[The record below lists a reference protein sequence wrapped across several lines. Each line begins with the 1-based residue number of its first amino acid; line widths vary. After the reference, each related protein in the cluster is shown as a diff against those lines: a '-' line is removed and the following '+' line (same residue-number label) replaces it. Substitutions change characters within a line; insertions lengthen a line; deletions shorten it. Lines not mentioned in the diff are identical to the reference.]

1 MQYLQFMQ
9 FLQYYMY
16 CMQFC
21 EYFSDFSSSIFFLYS
36 DINECS
42 SGTHN
47 CSQVCVNNDGG
58 FSCSCYEGYRLGN
71 DRISCEGKG
80 ERERG
85 NSVRNLSI
93 FSLDIDECVEM
104 TDNCEQTCTN
114 TLGSYQCSCLSKW
127 ILRNGNNCTAAGQFH
142 Y

>member
-1 MQYLQFMQ
+1 
-9 FLQYYMY
+9 MY
-16 CMQFC
+16 CMQFY
-21 EYFSDFSSSIFFLYS
+21 EHFSDFSSSIFFLYS

-71 DRISCEGKG
+71 DMISCEGKG
-80 ERERG
+80 ERERE
-85 NSVRNLSI
+85 RELSKE
-93 FSLDIDECVEM
+93 FDYFPLDIDECAEM
-104 TDNCEQTCTN
+104 TDDCEQICTN
-114 TLGSYQCSCLSKW
+114 TLGSYQCSCLSGW
-127 ILRNGNNCTAAGQFH
+127 NLRNRNSCTPAGQFH